1 MARSA
6 RARSRSMPVKVK
18 AGLIALALILPL
30 MWAVATY
37 HRVTMQNKLSPIASE
52 IAGRKVGVRCP
63 GWFGRLLSPGDTNA
77 GVVSVDA
84 DGRVADHTELR
95 TRTCDELL
103 AVICG
108 GREQQLACAAR
119 STSCG
124 DDVQQMAWA
133 INTLA
138 HEATHLRGITDEGV
152 TECYAVQQFALT
164 AQRLGVTPE
173 QARNLAVT
181 HWETSRDKLPD
192 RYIATGCENG
202 GPLDLRP
209 ADPVWP

>member
-1 MARSA
+1 MARTA
-6 RARSRSMPVKVK
+6 PTRSMPVKVK
-18 AGLIALALILPL
+18 AGLIVAALILPVS
-30 MWAVATY
+30 WGIATY
-37 HRVTMQNKLSPIASE
+37 HRIALQNKLSPIASE
-52 IAGRKVGVRCP
+52 IAGRKVGVHCP
-63 GWFGRLLSPGDTNA
+63 GWFGRLLAPGDTTA

-84 DGRVADHTELR
+84 DGRVANRTELR
-95 TRTCDELL
+95 TRTCDELG
-103 AVICG
+103 AVIAG
-108 GREQQLACAAR
+108 GREHQLACAAR

-138 HEATHLRGITDEGV
+138 HEAIHLRGILDEGV
-152 TECYAVQQFALT
+152 TECYAVQNFALV

-173 QARNLAVT
+173 QARNLAIT
-181 HWETSRDKLPD
+181 HWETSREKLPD
-192 RYIATGCENG
+192 RYVATGCENG